1 MGPMVIDGLT
11 FFKEGNSYKSI
22 DHCLSLAAGSY
33 SHIVIN
39 DSIKKVI
46 LPNASLEVFAA
57 ELEPDEDE
65 TQMDNVRN
73 QLSPI
78 IMRVNCR
85 DIYDN
90 RFTFER
96 NLEWFSRHITDETVI

>member
-1 MGPMVIDGLT
+1 MGPMIIDGLT
-11 FFKEGNSYKSI
+11 FFKEGNSYTSI
-22 DHCLSLAAGSY
+22 DRCMNLANGSY

-39 DSIKKVI
+39 DSVKKVI
-46 LPNASLEVFAA
+46 LPGASLEIFGA
-57 ELEPDEDE
+57 ELEPYEE
-65 TQMDNVRN
+65 EKQMDNVRN

-78 IMRVNCR
+78 LLRVNCR

-90 RFTFER
+90 KFTFER